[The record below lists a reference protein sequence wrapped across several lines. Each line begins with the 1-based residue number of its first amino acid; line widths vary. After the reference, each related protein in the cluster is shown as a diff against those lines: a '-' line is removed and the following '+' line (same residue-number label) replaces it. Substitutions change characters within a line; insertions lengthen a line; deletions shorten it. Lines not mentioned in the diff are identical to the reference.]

1 MATNQLFT
9 KKPLSVLLAEAE
21 GEGEHRLRRALGPVE
36 LTALGIGAIIG
47 TGIFV
52 LIGKAALTAG
62 PALIVSFV
70 VAGLACIFAALCYA
84 EFASMAPVAG
94 SAYTYAYATLGEM
107 MAWIIGWDL
116 ILEYAVA
123 SSAVAHGWSKYFQ
136 SLLDLLFGRKDVL
149 PKAIADAPFDYN
161 SAGEFVATGATLDL
175 PAVVIALLLTALL
188 VYGIKESARFNAIM
202 VAIKVGVVLFVI
214 GVGAFLLNPDN
225 WKPFAPAG
233 FGGITFFGFMIWG
246 EKGPLGPLGMMAGA
260 AIIFFA
266 YLGFD
271 AVSTQAEEAKNPKRD
286 IPIGIIGSLLIC
298 TLLYI
303 AVAAVLTGMVNTPAL
318 IEGRGTT
325 LTSKGVAELEGKPGE
340 KKREVPDD
348 VLQRVQPLVGQTF
361 PSLKAFEERLAQL
374 LPEEQL
380 KKEYTEDQ
388 IKKYRTAIIDKAAP
402 EEFKQFR
409 EAPVAFAFKQK
420 NMPWAQFLVT
430 VGALTG
436 MTSVLLVMML
446 GQPRI
451 LLAMSRDGLLPR
463 GFFGAVHPRFHTPW
477 KSTILTGAVVAT
489 ASSLLPLN
497 VLAELTN
504 IGTLF
509 AFIVVCSA
517 VMVMR
522 KIDPNAPRPFRVPFN
537 PLVPIIGIVLCLLLM
552 MSLPWEN
559 WARLAVWLLVGFCIY
574 FTYGVKHSKLR
585 QLAEQQGGGKAI

>member
-21 GEGEHRLRRALGPVE
+21 GVGEHRLRRALGPVG
-36 LTALGIGAIIG
+36 LTAMGIGAIIG

-62 PALIVSFV
+62 PSLIVSFV

-94 SAYTYAYATLGEM
+94 SAYTYAYATLGEL

-123 SSAVAHGWSKYFQ
+123 SAAVSHGWSKYFQ
-136 SLLDLLFGRKDVL
+136 SLLALLFDGWKL
-149 PKAIADAPFDYN
+149 PQAIADAPFDYN
-161 SAGEFVATGATLDL
+161 KAGEFVRTGGVLDL
-175 PAVVIALLLTALL
+175 PAMIIALLLTALL
-188 VYGIKESARFNAIM
+188 VYGIKESARFNSIM
-202 VAIKVGVVLFVI
+202 VAIKVGVVLFVV
-214 GVGAFLLNPDN
+214 GAGAFLINPDN
-225 WKPFAPAG
+225 WRPFAPSG
-233 FGGITFFGFMIWG
+233 FGGITFFGKMIWG
-246 EKGPLGPLGMMAGA
+246 EHGTIGPLGMMAGA

-303 AVAAVLTGMVNTPAL
+303 AVAAVLTGMVNTPEI
-318 IEGRGTT
+318 IEG
-325 LTSKGVAELEGKPGE
+325 E
-340 KKREVPDD
+340 KA
-348 VLQRVQPLVGQTF
+348 GSAAAAT
-361 PSLKAFEERLAQL
+361 AG
-374 LPEEQL
+374 
-380 KKEYTEDQ
+380 TEDVATPRA
-388 IKKYRTAIIDKAAP
+388 KD
-402 EEFKQFR
+402 FK
-409 EAPVAFAFKQK
+409 EAPVAFAFKEK
-420 NMPWAQFLVT
+420 HMPWAQFLVT

-451 LLAMSRDGLLPR
+451 LFAMSRDGLLPH
-463 GFFGAVHPRFHTPW
+463 GFFGAIHPRFRTPW
-477 KSTILTGAVVAT
+477 KSTILTGAVVA
-489 ASSLLPLN
+489 AGGSLLPLN

-509 AFIVVCSA
+509 AFIVVCGA

-522 KIDPNAPRPFRVPFN
+522 KVDPFAERPFRVPFN
-537 PLVPIIGIVLCLLLM
+537 PVVPICGIVLCLLLM

-559 WARLAVWLLVGFCIY
+559 WLRLGVWLLVGFCIY
-574 FTYGVKHSKLR
+574 FTYGVRHSKLR
-585 QLAEQQGGGKAI
+585 QLNLQAAEGKTP

>member
-1 MATNQLFT
+1 MATNQLFS

-21 GEGEHRLRRALGPVE
+21 GEGGHQLRRALGPVE

-136 SLLDLLFGRKDVL
+136 SLLDLFHLKL
-149 PKAIADAPFDYN
+149 PKAIADAPFDFN
-161 SAGEFVATGATLDL
+161 SAGEFVATKAILDL
-175 PAVVIALLLTALL
+175 PAVVIAVLLTALL
-188 VYGIKESARFNAIM
+188 VYGVKESARFNAIM

-233 FGGITFFGFMIWG
+233 FGGITFFNIMIWG
-246 EKGPLGPLGMMAGA
+246 ERGPLGPLGMMAGA

-298 TLLYI
+298 TILYI
-303 AVAAVLTGMVNTPAL
+303 GVAAVLTGMVNTPAL
-318 IEGRGTT
+318 IEGKGTT
-325 LTSKGVAELEGKPGE
+325 LTAKGIEELEGKPGE
-340 KKREVPDD
+340 KEPEVPDD
-348 VLQRVQPLVGQTF
+348 VLRRVQPLVGQTF
-361 PSLKAFEERLAQL
+361 PSLKGFEDRLDQL

-380 KKEYTEDQ
+380 KKEYTEKKV
-388 IKKYRTAIIDKAAP
+388 KKYRTAIVDKAAP
-402 EEFKQFR
+402 EDFKKFR
-409 EAPVAFAFKQK
+409 EAPVAFAFKQQK
-420 NMPWAQFLVT
+420 MPWAELLVT
-430 VGALTG
+430 LGALTG

-451 LLAMSRDGLLPR
+451 LFAMSRDGLLPR
-463 GFFGAVHPRFHTPW
+463 GFFGAIHPRFHTPW

-537 PLVPIIGIVLCLLLM
+537 PIVPICGIVLCLLLM

-559 WARLAVWLLVGFCIY
+559 WARLAGWLLVGFCIY

-585 QLAEQQGGGKAI
+585 QLAAQQGGGNVT